1 MPGLRLYPP
10 RELVC
15 TMATAGK
22 KMAGIVA
29 CPARALISSH
39 LSSILV
45 SILPQDGQMGMALRG
60 EGIFGHPAIGCKVL
74 NRLLHPAC
82 IASPISGGS
91 QATYSAGSNRAYMF
105 PPPVAD
111 ARDIPS

>member
-1 MPGLRLYPP
+1 
-10 RELVC
+10 
-15 TMATAGK
+15 MATAGK

-39 LSSILV
+39 LSSTLV
-45 SILPQDGQMGMALRG
+45 SILPQDGQMGMALRSGLSFGLRG

-74 NRLLHPAC
+74 NRLLPPAC
-82 IASPISGGS
+82 IASRISGCS
-91 QATYSAGSNRAYMF
+91 EATYSAGSNRAYMF